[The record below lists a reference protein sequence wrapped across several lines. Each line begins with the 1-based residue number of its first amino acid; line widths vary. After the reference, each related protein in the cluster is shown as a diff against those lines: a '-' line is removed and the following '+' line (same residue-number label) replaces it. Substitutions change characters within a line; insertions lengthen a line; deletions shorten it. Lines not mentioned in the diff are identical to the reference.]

1 MTMNILNY
9 ELTQWRNKYAPK
21 VRKDLILPQSIHDMV
36 DNFMK
41 PDKNGRLNN
50 IPHFL
55 FVGNAGMG
63 KTNLMKIILDELHP
77 SMKFINGSKDAK
89 IDNLRVEI
97 NNWVMTKNF
106 NPLSKTDFK
115 IIFIDEIGNSS
126 QAFQKGIRSFAEA
139 HEHNIR
145 FFMTSNKLDLHEALE
160 SRFASGKVNFNEEY
174 AKLSSQDFKLLKVN
188 GYKRLKHIL
197 ESEKTINK
205 TPLKWDN
212 KALANIL
219 NQHFPDIRKCI
230 NVLNKSAIMYNGT
243 VTMENSSIDFNTL
256 IELVTKGVPK
266 DLFDFIELQTDLTI
280 YFYQLME
287 YILKSDTYNNEKK
300 AEMGLIITEYEHR
313 DVISRNKK
321 SNFFRMLLLISKVI
335 R

>member
-145 FFMTSNKLDLHEALE
+145 FFML
-160 SRFASGKVNFNEEY
+160 
-174 AKLSSQDFKLLKVN
+174 
-188 GYKRLKHIL
+188 
-197 ESEKTINK
+197 
-205 TPLKWDN
+205 
-212 KALANIL
+212 
-219 NQHFPDIRKCI
+219 
-230 NVLNKSAIMYNGT
+230 
-243 VTMENSSIDFNTL
+243 
-256 IELVTKGVPK
+256 
-266 DLFDFIELQTDLTI
+266 
-280 YFYQLME
+280 
-287 YILKSDTYNNEKK
+287 
-300 AEMGLIITEYEHR
+300 
-313 DVISRNKK
+313 
-321 SNFFRMLLLISKVI
+321 
-335 R
+335 